1 MIYHQ
6 LKEFGPKIDM
16 TVVDKIF
23 VEKKY
28 IILLLNCFGLVIS
41 ILDDN
46 EQDLY
51 NSIKPIMNYM
61 KSEIIIKHVCIY
73 YIKYIDTIKEIFNI
87 LTINIVTFEEMFIIL
102 KKEYNYSKY
111 INSPIILLN
120 KELSDYNEFIKLM
133 ETIFIINMR
142 IDNINIYKIE
152 IYYIDQIDILNISIN
167 QIKYNMNKIKYYTFP
182 FNFNRM
188 NNEVKNTFYI

>member
-73 YIKYIDTIKEIFNI
+73 YIKYIDTIK
-87 LTINIVTFEEMFIIL
+87 
-102 KKEYNYSKY
+102 
-111 INSPIILLN
+111 
-120 KELSDYNEFIKLM
+120 
-133 ETIFIINMR
+133 
-142 IDNINIYKIE
+142 
-152 IYYIDQIDILNISIN
+152 
-167 QIKYNMNKIKYYTFP
+167 
-182 FNFNRM
+182 
-188 NNEVKNTFYI
+188 